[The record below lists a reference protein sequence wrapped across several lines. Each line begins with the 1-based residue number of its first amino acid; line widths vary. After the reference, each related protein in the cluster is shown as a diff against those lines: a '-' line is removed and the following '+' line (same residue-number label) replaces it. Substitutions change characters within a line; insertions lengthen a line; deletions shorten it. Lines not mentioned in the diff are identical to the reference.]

1 MFKMTIPFLKAKSLD
16 QTQIAYLD
24 LLKKII
30 INSVYHPN
38 QQVTEGRIWPDFPTL
53 SMIGMPR
60 LDNIQKLALDCL
72 FNNIK
77 GDFIEAGIWKGGA
90 IALMAALL
98 NITDTKNRKVIG
110 VDSFEGIPPAKPD
123 IYPADAAHIGCE
135 KIKILLNNSL
145 EEVEGYLI
153 RLGLYE
159 NKNIQLIKGWFCDVL
174 PELKKTN
181 PTFALVRLDGDT
193 YESTIQA
200 LENLEPHTSQGGYI
214 IIDDYFSWTG
224 CKKATDDY
232 RLKMGI
238 TAPLTTVDWTCAY
251 WKK

>member
-1 MFKMTIPFLKAKSLD
+1 MDKITVPFSKLKKLD
-16 QTQIAYLD
+16 KNQNAYLD
-24 LLKKII
+24 LLKKLI

-38 QQVTEGRIWPDFPTL
+38 QQVTEGRIWPEFPTL

-60 LDNIQKLALDCL
+60 LDNIQELALDCL
-72 FNNIK
+72 FNNID

-90 IALMAALL
+90 IALMAGLL
-98 NITDTKNRKVIG
+98 NITDAQDRRVIG

-123 IYPADAAHIGCE
+123 IYPADAAHVGCE
-135 KIKILLNNSL
+135 KIEILLNNSQ
-145 EEVEGYLI
+145 EEVQGYLS
-153 RLGLYE
+153 RLGLDE

-174 PELKKTN
+174 PKLKNTN
-181 PTFALVRLDGDT
+181 PTLALVRLDGDT

-200 LENLEPHTSQGGYI
+200 LENLEPCTSQGGYI

-232 RLKMGI
+232 RLAKGI
-238 TAPLTTVDWTCAY
+238 TSPLITVDWTCAY

>member
-1 MFKMTIPFLKAKSLD
+1 MLKIENPLLKPNLLNHI
-16 QTQIAYLD
+16 QIAYLN
-24 LLKKII
+24 LLKKTI
-30 INSVYHPN
+30 INAVYYPN
-38 QQVTEGRIWPDFPTL
+38 QQVTEGRIWPDFPAL

-60 LDNIQKLALDCL
+60 LDNIQTLAWDCL
-72 FNNIK
+72 CNNVK

-98 NITDTKNRKVIG
+98 NTTETRDRKVIG

-135 KIKILLNNSL
+135 KIEILLNNSID
-145 EEVEGYLI
+145 EVESYLN
-153 RLGLYE
+153 RLGLNE
-159 NKNIQLIKGWFCDVL
+159 NNNIKLIKGWFCDVL

-214 IIDDYFSWTG
+214 IIDDYFSWSG

-232 RLKMGI
+232 REKMGI
-238 TAPLTTVDWTCAY
+238 TSPLVTVDWTCAY